1 MVDTIDFFR
10 ATNKFIYDILND
22 GLNNSYMEML
32 IAEFSTDTTT
42 ILSYILD
49 KWFDSRFEMID
60 DIDWYNYE
68 HMFIQLYE
76 LLKLYVSTDLR
87 LQNELLKELNGKATT
102 SNLILKIS
110 IISVILVKI
119 NKTDEM
125 SKEFVTRVLGLI
137 DISKID
143 EIFSI
148 VFIGGGEDAN

>member
-76 LLKLYVSTDLR
+76 LLKQYVSTDLR

>member
-1 MVDTIDFFR
+1 
-10 ATNKFIYDILND
+10 
-22 GLNNSYMEML
+22 MEML

-76 LLKLYVSTDLR
+76 LLKQYVSTDLR

>member
-49 KWFDSRFEMID
+49 KWFDSRFEMIN
-60 DIDWYNYE
+60 DIDWYMYE
-68 HMFIQLYE
+68 NKFIQLYE
-76 LLKLYVSTDLR
+76 LLKHYVSKDLR

-110 IISVILVKI
+110 IISIILVKI

>member
-10 ATNKFIYDILND
+10 ATNKFIYDTLND

-76 LLKLYVSTDLR
+76 LLKQYVSTDLR